1 MILETG
7 KGTKKINSY
16 CFCSTKSRENCMMR
30 PPFWTCGSRG
40 PQLDQYYFPNT
51 TRGNT
56 SWLQWRSRGQDVHSL
71 LADPLFVDVTWR
83 NFKLRPSSPA
93 LTAGFV
99 EFDLATV
106 GPR

>member
-1 MILETG
+1 MDWPCMAN
-7 KGTKKINSY
+7 GT
-16 CFCSTKSRENCMMR
+16 CAAEQT
-30 PPFWTCGSRG
+30 
-40 PQLDQYYFPNT
+40 DQYYFPNT

-71 LADPLFVDVTWR
+71 LADPLFVDVTGR